1 MTGAAFYCGITGEK
15 RWNSHPMQPGAL
27 ACVSPVHG
35 RSVKTRRD
43 PSPTAVPTGTAVL
56 LDSGAFS
63 DSREHRV
70 HPALALERQLRHME
84 RYEYADKVSHL
95 CSYDLL
101 IDEKWSTD
109 GTRKKQRWSELEA
122 ESAVRTTIDAADY
135 LSRNRHQIP
144 GITPVL
150 SAQGVMPKQYLRCA
164 SHVIDCMEAGDVLGL
179 GGWCIL
185 GLLQKV
191 ASLQECFR
199 RTINSVIPYAARRGV
214 KRVHIFGVIYPNA
227 LGKLLHIASE
237 HGIEVSTDS
246 LSPSLYPTNKQWG
259 YGDPKMG
266 GWRDNHHVFRP
277 LAERGLERAEHV
289 RLTRD
294 WLTRL
299 DTTQWYV
306 NPMDKR
312 VIVKFEKP
320 IQHKMA
326 I

>member
-1 MTGAAFYCGITGEK
+1 MSGVQFYCGITGEK
-15 RWNSHPMQPGAL
+15 RWNSHPVQPGSL

-35 RSVKTRRD
+35 KNIKTRRD
-43 PSPTAVPTGTAVL
+43 PSPTAVPDGTAVL

-63 DSREHRV
+63 DNWTIRLNPEQ
-70 HPALALERQLRHME
+70 ALARQLRHME
-84 RYEYADKVSHL
+84 RYEYTEKVSHL

-122 ESAVRTTIDAADY
+122 ESAVKTTIDAAEY

-164 SHVIDCMEAGDVLGL
+164 SHVIDCMETGDVLGL

-185 GLLQKV
+185 GLFQKV
-191 ASLQECFR
+191 VSLQECFR
-199 RTINSVIPYAARRGV
+199 KTISIVIPYAARRGV

-259 YGDPKMG
+259 YGKPEMG
-266 GWRDNHHVFRP
+266 GWRDNNHVFAP
-277 LAERGLERAEHV
+277 LAERGIERAEHV
-289 RLTRD
+289 RLTRE

-299 DTTQWYV
+299 DKTQWFV
-306 NPMDKR
+306 SPMDKR
-312 VIVKFEKP
+312 VIVPMTKP
-320 IQHKMA
+320 QQLRMA